1 MAILDISTR
10 LSTKDDPHRLE
21 KVLARI
27 GYFDDTKKRGR
38 QVDYRRLLSWFVEL
52 SRKNLADMSPPKLQL
67 LHEEV
72 RALQEEGYDGFTL
85 GESTPAHLSKT
96 QCTVA
101 QYLEQLTKTG
111 RIEFEEFKI
120 SPSIFIPRFRG
131 LSNFPYSIVSSEP
144 VEPYNGKVLLYIF
157 YLALKGAGD
166 RLRQCPFCGILF
178 VQTRRK
184 QRFCKP
190 QHQQVASMRDLRA
203 RQLKERAARKTN
215 RRLRLKKGAKS
226 HGLKKYR

>member
-1 MAILDISTR
+1 MAILNISTM
-10 LSTKDDPHRLE
+10 LDPDVRTRAL
-21 KVLARI
+21 VRI

-52 SRKNLADMSPPKLQL
+52 SRKILADMSSPELQM

-72 RALQEEGYDGFTL
+72 RALQEEGYGGVTL
-85 GESTPAHLSKT
+85 NESTPAHLPKT

-101 QYLEQLTKTG
+101 QHLEQLTKTG

-120 SPSIFIPRFRG
+120 SPSIFLPHFRG

-144 VEPYNGKVLLYIF
+144 VEPYNGKGLLYLF

-215 RRLRLKKGAKS
+215 RRLRLKKGARK
-226 HGLKKYR
+226 HGTSTR